1 MDSYLIAMV
10 TLAAIYAIMA
20 LSLNLAWGLGGMAN
34 LGLAGFVSI
43 GAYASALLS
52 VKLGWPIILAIP
64 SALVLGLI
72 SGMILSFVTLRLRD
86 DYLAIVTLGF
96 AEVIRLVTSN
106 ELWLTNGSDGISGI
120 PGIIT
125 RERGSAFELKM
136 LVFTLV
142 VAGIVYWLAERIRN
156 SPYGRVLRAV
166 RDDPEGAAVAGKN
179 VTSIKIKTFAVS
191 TMIAALAGASYAHY
205 TSFISPEIFQPLL
218 TMYVFLALTMGG
230 TGNNLGAT
238 AGSFMLIFVLEITR
252 FLAPLVPQ
260 LSAVQHTAM
269 REMLVTSIFV
279 IVLLWRPKGLFPEKH
294 TS

>member
-96 AEVIRLVTSN
+96 AEVVRLVTSN

-125 RERGSAFELKM
+125 RGRGSAFELKM

-179 VTSIKIKTFAVS
+179 VTSIKVKTFAVS

-252 FLAPLVPQ
+252 FLAPLAPQ